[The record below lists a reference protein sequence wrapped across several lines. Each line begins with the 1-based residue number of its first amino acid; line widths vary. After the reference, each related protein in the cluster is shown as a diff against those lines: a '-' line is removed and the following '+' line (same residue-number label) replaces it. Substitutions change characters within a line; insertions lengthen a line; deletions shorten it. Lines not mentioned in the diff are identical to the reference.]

1 MEPYLVA
8 MCMLQENVVQLCVK
22 WFNFLVSQEPLENHK
37 RQVLNGNRK
46 PLCSKHNE
54 IVAIYTTT
62 ATQHQGD
69 VDRCSRT
76 VVFHTN
82 IRYPKTTCRVASPS
96 LYSYTPPALPYMAFC
111 AMWVLCAC
119 ASSVYQVL
127 VLLPLLH
134 TTRNK
139 GILVEWKVHIHT
151 HIQGAEIMQLYK
163 WDVFC

>member
-62 ATQHQGD
+62 APG
-69 VDRCSRT
+69 
-76 VVFHTN
+76 
-82 IRYPKTTCRVASPS
+82 
-96 LYSYTPPALPYMAFC
+96 
-111 AMWVLCAC
+111 
-119 ASSVYQVL
+119 
-127 VLLPLLH
+127 
-134 TTRNK
+134 
-139 GILVEWKVHIHT
+139 
-151 HIQGAEIMQLYK
+151 
-163 WDVFC
+163 